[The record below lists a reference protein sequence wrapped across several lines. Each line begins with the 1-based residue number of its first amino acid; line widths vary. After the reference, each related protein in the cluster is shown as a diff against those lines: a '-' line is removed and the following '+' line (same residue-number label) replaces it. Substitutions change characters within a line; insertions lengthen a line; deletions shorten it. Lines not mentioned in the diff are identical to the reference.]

1 MLADHVNDWTAI
13 ASTVEMA
20 KRSLDQAVLSERYE
34 EAEELKRKLKEA
46 DEGLDRELLPIL
58 FDLQDIYTDN
68 VYVFRT
74 MGQRLPDSG

>member
-1 MLADHVNDWTAI
+1 
-13 ASTVEMA
+13 
-20 KRSLDQAVLSERYE
+20 LSERYE
-34 EAEELKRKLKEA
+34 EAEELKRKLQEA